1 MIISMVVTLGACL
14 VLVVLFALKMR
25 QKESRG
31 KKQDSLVRLEEVLR
45 SAQLTNNGFFQSLE
59 LVQKNL
65 EALLARAEN
74 AEQRLRSLMLQ
85 PGVEKKDQYAA
96 AALLLG
102 EGQQPE
108 RVASMLRLPLP
119 QVEIV
124 RELQQMAGKD
134 KKSAPRKKRDEI
146 ASEAPIDNQSK
157 ISAQREK
164 SSAQPINLI
173 DVIRKATAEAANG
186 GNHSAQFRGI
196 NA

>member
-1 MIISMVVTLGACL
+1 MMIGMASAIVLGFVLL
-14 VLVVLFALKMR
+14 VLLAIKMR
-25 QKESRG
+25 QKNQRDERSES
-31 KKQDSLVRLEEVLR
+31 LARLEEVLR

-65 EALLARAEN
+65 EVLLQRAEA

-85 PGVEKKDQYAA
+85 PGVEKKDQYTA

-102 EGQQPE
+102 DGQEPE

-124 RELQQMAGKD
+124 RELKQMSDRDRK
-134 KKSAPRKKRDEI
+134 APAPKKRE
-146 ASEAPIDNQSK
+146 AQPESEPQSK
-157 ISAQREK
+157 VAERPEK
-164 SSAQPINLI
+164 FAAQPISVV
-173 DVIRKATAEAANG
+173 DVIRKAASEAARKENPF
-186 GNHSAQFRGI
+186 SQMRGI

>member
-1 MIISMVVTLGACL
+1 MMIGMASATVLGF
-14 VLVVLFALKMR
+14 VLLILLALKLR
-25 QKESRG
+25 RKNQRDERSES
-31 KKQDSLVRLEEVLR
+31 LARLEEVLR

-65 EALLARAEN
+65 EVLLQRAEA

-85 PGVEKKDQYAA
+85 PGVEKKDQYTA

-102 EGQQPE
+102 DGQEPE

-124 RELQQMAGKD
+124 RELKQMSDRDRK
-134 KKSAPRKKRDEI
+134 APARKRR
-146 ASEAPIDNQSK
+146 EAQPENEPQSK
-157 ISAQREK
+157 IAERPEK
-164 SSAQPINLI
+164 FAAQPISVV
-173 DVIRKATAEAANG
+173 DVIRKAASEAARKENPFP
-186 GNHSAQFRGI
+186 QMRGI

>member
-1 MIISMVVTLGACL
+1 MMMIGMAAAM
-14 VLVVLFALKMR
+14 VLVFVVMIPLAIKMR
-25 QKESRG
+25 RRSKQSERSES
-31 KKQDSLVRLEEVLR
+31 LARLEEVLR

-65 EALLARAEN
+65 ETLLQRAES

-85 PGVEKKDQYAA
+85 PGVEKKDQYTA

-102 EGQQPE
+102 DGQDPE

-124 RELQQMAGKD
+124 RELKQMSD
-134 KKSAPRKKRDEI
+134 KEKRAPARKKR
-146 ASEAPIDNQSK
+146 EALPEGAPQSK
-157 ISAQREK
+157 IAERPEK
-164 SSAQPINLI
+164 FAAQPISVV
-173 DVIRKATAEAANG
+173 DVIRKAASEAARKENPF
-186 GNHSAQFRGI
+186 SQMRGI

>member
-1 MIISMVVTLGACL
+1 MIISIVVTLGACL

-25 QKESRG
+25 QKEARG

-85 PGVEKKDQYAA
+85 PGVEKKDQYTA

-134 KKSAPRKKRDEI
+134 RKNLARKKRDELV
-146 ASEAPIDNQSK
+146 SQPPVDNQSK
-157 ISAQREK
+157 TAAPREK
-164 SSAQPINLI
+164 FSAQPINLI

>member
-1 MIISMVVTLGACL
+1 MMIGIASAIVLGF
-14 VLVVLFALKMR
+14 VLLILLAIKMR
-25 QKESRG
+25 QKNPRDERSES
-31 KKQDSLVRLEEVLR
+31 LARLEEVLR

-65 EALLARAEN
+65 EVLLQRAEA

-85 PGVEKKDQYAA
+85 PGVEKKDQYTA

-102 EGQQPE
+102 DGQDPE

-124 RELQQMAGKD
+124 RELKQMSDRDRKAP
-134 KKSAPRKKRDEI
+134 PRKKRELQPEI
-146 ASEAPIDNQSK
+146 EPQSK
-157 ISAQREK
+157 IAERPEK
-164 SSAQPINLI
+164 FAAQPISVV
-173 DVIRKATAEAANG
+173 DVIRKAASEAARKENPF
-186 GNHSAQFRGI
+186 SQMRGI